1 MADTTTTTYG
11 LTKPEVGASDDT
23 WGTKL
28 NTNLDTI
35 DDLLD
40 GTTAVTGIDINS
52 GTIDGTV
59 IGGTTPAAVT
69 TSSLVATTADINGG
83 TIDGVTIGGSSA
95 GAGTFTTLTANTS
108 ITGTLATAAQPN
120 ITSLGTLTGLN
131 VAGTPTF
138 DGLTVDGEITG
149 PASNNLTIRSKYSAT
164 IDIDS
169 DNNQTDRNFQVIH
182 DGSKLI
188 LKAEESGD
196 ISFYEDTGTTAKL
209 FWDASAESLGI
220 GTSSP
225 ANKLE
230 VSGLKN
236 TSELR
241 LSSTTNDA
249 SWSANEYFGKLSF
262 YSNDDSGAGAGIKG
276 SIISACTV
284 GSSGATTHMSFNVA
298 STSTNEI
305 ERMRID
311 SSGNVGINT
320 TSPSAIL
327 EVRATAPTYTNNGTV
342 FWGGTTN
349 NDSHNGIMLSSYGDA
364 LGGSIGSNLNHSN
377 GTASQSNTNRSSGEI
392 QFGNTT
398 TSGVTSDIKFG
409 GYVKGSTT
417 FSERM
422 RIDSSGNLLV
432 GKTSADDTTA
442 GVRVNGPF
450 GFISAVRDGN
460 LPLLLNRLTSDGT
473 IVDFRKD
480 GTSVGSIGTQGGR
493 LTIGDGDTGLRFADD
508 FDNIQPFNVSTNAIR
523 DNAIDLGSTAGRFD
537 DIFATNGTIQTSDRN
552 EKQDEAD
559 LSDAE
564 TRVAV
569 VAKGLLKKFRWKSA
583 VEEKGDEARVHF
595 GIIAQDLQDAF
606 TAEGLDASDYAMFIS
621 STWTDEET
629 GEERTRLGVRY
640 SELLAFIIA
649 GI

>member
-1 MADTTTTTYG
+1 
-11 LTKPEVGASDDT
+11 
-23 WGTKL
+23 
-28 NTNLDTI
+28 
-35 DDLLD
+35 
-40 GTTAVTGIDINS
+40 
-52 GTIDGTV
+52 
-59 IGGTTPAAVT
+59 
-69 TSSLVATTADINGG
+69 
-83 TIDGVTIGGSSA
+83 
-95 GAGTFTTLTANTS
+95 
-108 ITGTLATAAQPN
+108 
-120 ITSLGTLTGLN
+120 
-131 VAGTPTF
+131 
-138 DGLTVDGEITG
+138 
-149 PASNNLTIRSKYSAT
+149 
-164 IDIDS
+164 
-169 DNNQTDRNFQVIH
+169 
-182 DGSKLI
+182 
-188 LKAEESGD
+188 
-196 ISFYEDTGTTAKL
+196 
-209 FWDASAESLGI
+209 
-220 GTSSP
+220 
-225 ANKLE
+225 
-230 VSGLKN
+230 
-236 TSELR
+236 
-241 LSSTTNDA
+241 
-249 SWSANEYFGKLSF
+249 
-262 YSNDDSGAGAGIKG
+262 
-276 SIISACTV
+276 
-284 GSSGATTHMSFNVA
+284 
-298 STSTNEI
+298 
-305 ERMRID
+305 
-311 SSGNVGINT
+311 
-320 TSPSAIL
+320 
-327 EVRATAPTYTNNGTV
+327 
-342 FWGGTTN
+342 
-349 NDSHNGIMLSSYGDA
+349 
-364 LGGSIGSNLNHSN
+364 
-377 GTASQSNTNRSSGEI
+377 
-392 QFGNTT
+392 
-398 TSGVTSDIKFG
+398 
-409 GYVKGSTT
+409 
-417 FSERM
+417 
-422 RIDSSGNLLV
+422 V